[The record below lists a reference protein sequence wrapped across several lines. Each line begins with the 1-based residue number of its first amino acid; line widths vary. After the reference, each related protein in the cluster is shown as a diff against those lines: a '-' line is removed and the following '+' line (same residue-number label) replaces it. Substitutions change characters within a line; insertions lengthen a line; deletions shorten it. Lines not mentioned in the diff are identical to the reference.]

1 MELRLPNITANDEN
15 VVITLW
21 YVKENESVSKDQDL
35 VEVMTDKATF
45 SVASPCDGLLSKIN
59 KNVGEEVGIDEA
71 MAEIQEMRGRE
82 TPDPS
87 S

>member
-21 YVKENESVSKDQDL
+21 YVKENDSVSKDQDL

-59 KNVGEEVGIDEA
+59 KLAGEEIVIGEA
-71 MAEIQEMRGRE
+71 IAEIQEIE
-82 TPDPS
+82 
-87 S
+87 